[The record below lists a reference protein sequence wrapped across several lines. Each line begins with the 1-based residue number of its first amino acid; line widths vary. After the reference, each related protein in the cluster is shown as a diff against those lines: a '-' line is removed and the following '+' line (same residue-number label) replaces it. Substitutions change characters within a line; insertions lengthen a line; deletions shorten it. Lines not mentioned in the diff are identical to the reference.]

1 MKQMSKYRC
10 SCCDLEVE
18 EIPQFKEGEC
28 KFEIQHYFEEI

>member
-1 MKQMSKYRC
+1 MSKYRC